1 MFRHHHRQDGHSGA
15 GSFGQDGTIGH
26 HRRHLLRIIR
36 RMARE
41 DRVLLVLAP
50 VREVALV
57 VPVPDPVVGLV
68 VPDQNLAEALAA
80 AVAAVVELAETPEAH
95 REEAARTVPAV
106 AAAGALAEAAEV
118 VALVAAAV
126 AEASVAVAAAAA
138 ERAVEAADIDVKKKK
153 RFICGIVS
161 RS

>member
-50 VREVALV
+50 VRE
-57 VPVPDPVVGLV
+57 VGLV